1 MLEGRYLEQ
10 AVRVAGRLVGSYPL
24 ADGYQRRVIEQTA
37 PSMLGKAVELVEEET
52 GLSGVTEPTVTVIDR
67 LRWVERN
74 LASFSVLLG
83 PAEEKVERGLVE
95 AGIGDRLS
103 KRIVALEFGVLLG
116 LLSHRVLGQ
125 YDLMLVSPNG
135 GDEVSLPAPNIL
147 ELERKLQF
155 RPAEF
160 RFWVIL
166 HEATHLL
173 QFVGVPWLR
182 SYFLDLASS
191 LVSLSEPDESR
202 LAVFLSAIRE
212 SGAKGLLTLDEAGIP
227 GLMATP
233 AELERLDKVQALMSL
248 LEGHGHV
255 VMDRIASRCLV
266 GWRRMSA
273 MVTRRRNN
281 PRVAALLRLTGLE
294 MKLRQ
299 YEEGRDF
306 VLRVEERAGWPAVN
320 LAWQSPETLPGRS
333 EIRDPESW
341 LARVG

>member
-1 MLEGRYLEQ
+1 MIEGRYLEQ
-10 AVRVAGRLVGSYPL
+10 AIRTAGWLVGSYPL
-24 ADGYQRRVIEQTA
+24 ADGYHRQVIEQAA
-37 PSMLGKAVELVEEET
+37 PTMLRRAIGLVEEET
-52 GLSGVTEPTVTVIDR
+52 GLAGVVEPRVAVIDR

-74 LASFSVLLG
+74 LASFSALLA
-83 PAEEKVERGLVE
+83 PTE
-95 AGIGDRLS
+95 AGVEKKLIESGISDRIS

-125 YDLMLVSPNG
+125 YELMIVSPEG
-135 GDEVSLPAPNIL
+135 GDEVCLPAPNIL
-147 ELERKLQF
+147 EFERRFQL
-155 RPAEF
+155 RPSEF

-191 LVSLSEPDESR
+191 LVSSAEPDESR
-202 LAVFLSAIRE
+202 MSVLLGRLQE
-212 SGAKGLLTLDEAGIP
+212 SGLGGVLSLDESGLP

-233 AELERLDKVQALMSL
+233 AELDRLNKVQALMSL

-255 VMDRIASRCLV
+255 VMDRIASRHLV
-266 GWRRMSA
+266 SWRRMSGLV
-273 MVTRRRNN
+273 MERRHS

-294 MKLRQ
+294 MKVRQ
-299 YEEGRDF
+299 YEEGRRF
-306 VLRVEERAGWPAVN
+306 ILQVEKRAGWSAVN
-320 LAWQSPETLPGRS
+320 LAWQSPETLPTRS
-333 EIRDPESW
+333 EIRAPESW